1 MCGRYLRRS
10 DKQRLAEVFRVAK
23 DLREMVLPEW
33 DYNVAP
39 TTYQL

>member
-10 DKQRLAEVFRVAK
+10 DKHHLAEVLRNAK
-23 DLREMVLPEW
+23 DLGEMVLPEW